1 MKGCSQKD
9 FLCAAD
15 SSLMT
20 TVCDGALEV
29 VSLPHSWW
37 VTFLTGLSIL
47 ACRCCSPLPAMSVS
61 QSARAASLT
70 AAGGGHSQSV
80 LPVPPSSKSLW
91 WHAQLGGAT
100 VKARLGHLISEDCC
114 PCPNVQVRNKNW
126 FIDWNMSLSTLIVGD
141 TECPLSPCLN
151 LTFLRLIFILI
162 YFTMKLPDLGGIS
175 WGGELWSLLRTP
187 GPV

>member
-37 VTFLTGLSIL
+37 VTFLTGLSIS

-70 AAGGGHSQSV
+70 AAGGGTVSLSSLSLPAQLSPPPTDPHWQKIFFSV
-80 LPVPPSSKSLW
+80 TWATHCRSIHRGAWLEKLANAVHQEKPSVPFSWPTFNVKMPSS
-91 WHAQLGGAT
+91 A
-100 VKARLGHLISEDCC
+100 D
-114 PCPNVQVRNKNW
+114 
-126 FIDWNMSLSTLIVGD
+126 
-141 TECPLSPCLN
+141 
-151 LTFLRLIFILI
+151 
-162 YFTMKLPDLGGIS
+162 
-175 WGGELWSLLRTP
+175 
-187 GPV
+187 